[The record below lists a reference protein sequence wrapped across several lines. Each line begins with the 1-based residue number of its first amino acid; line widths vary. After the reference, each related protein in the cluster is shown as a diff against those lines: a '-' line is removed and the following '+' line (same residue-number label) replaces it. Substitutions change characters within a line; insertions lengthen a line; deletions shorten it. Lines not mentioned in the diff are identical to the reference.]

1 MNDFPKVTQLDGSKA
16 GIKPEPV
23 LVALTDTG
31 RGHCKEVSTSKQHFL
46 PSRSPAPTSREKP
59 GLIPA
64 MDVCDP
70 PREKPK
76 YFFQW
81 NPHNSHENTVQR
93 RSLKKQQWTHV
104 FHCCTNISLLPQFM
118 SNYSH
123 SIYKGVEWLLGQFMW
138 L

>member
-81 NPHNSHENTVQR
+81 KFAANA
-93 RSLKKQQWTHV
+93 
-104 FHCCTNISLLPQFM
+104 
-118 SNYSH
+118 
-123 SIYKGVEWLLGQFMW
+123 LLGPAKLFPKVWGTEGVGIPWETDPEGDTALAAQWDCFKG
-138 L
+138 